1 MTATRRAVDDRY
13 ALAAEVSDWYRA
25 YARELPWR
33 ASPAAWGAPG
43 GPVTPA
49 APPVGPWAV
58 LVSEV
63 MLQQTP
69 VNRVLP
75 AWHDWMDRWPTPHAL
90 ANEPPSEAI
99 RAWGRLG
106 YPRRALRLHQCAQA
120 LVERHDGVVPRDVDA
135 LLALPGIGSYTAR
148 AVAVFG
154 YGDRHPV
161 VDTNVRRLV
170 ARASAGQADAGPP
183 RAHADLAA
191 VDELLPPAHPEGAG
205 SSAEAALASVAFM
218 ELGALICTARTPHC
232 ADCPIY
238 SRCAWQLAGRPATTG
253 PVKKIQRF
261 AGTDRQV
268 RGLLMAVL
276 REAHGPVPKERLDA
290 VWSEETQRERALAAL
305 VSDGLADR
313 LADDRYCLPT

>member
-1 MTATRRAVDDRY
+1 MTATEDTRY
-13 ALAAEVSDWYRA
+13 ALAAEVSDWYRT

-43 GPVTPA
+43 GPVAPA
-49 APPVGPWAV
+49 APPVDPWAV

-75 AWHDWMDRWPTPHAL
+75 AWHDWMERWPTPHAL

-161 VDTNVRRLV
+161 VDTNVRRFA
-170 ARASAGQADAGPP
+170 ARAATGQADAGP
-183 RAHADLAA
+183 ANATADLAT
-191 VDELLPPAHPEGAG
+191 VDALLPQGT
-205 SSAEAALASVAFM
+205 AEAALASVAFM
-218 ELGALICTARTPHC
+218 EVGALICTARSPRC
-232 ADCPIY
+232 ADCPVIA
-238 SRCAWQLAGRPATTG
+238 SCAWQLAGQPAMTG
-253 PVKKIQRF
+253 PAKRIQKF

-276 REAHGPVPKERLDA
+276 REAHGPVPKESLDA
-290 VWSEETQRERALAAL
+290 VWPEETQRERALATL
-305 VSDGLADR
+305 VSDGLADQ
-313 LADDRYCLPT
+313 LADDRYSLPR

>member
-1 MTATRRAVDDRY
+1 MTVTRPTGDDRY
-13 ALAAEVSDWYRA
+13 ALAAEVSDWYRT

-33 ASPAAWGAPG
+33 ASPTAWGSPG
-43 GPVTPA
+43 RPVVA
-49 APPVGPWAV
+49 APPPVTPWAV

-75 AWHDWMDRWPTPHAL
+75 AWHEWLTRWPTPREL
-90 ANEPPSEAI
+90 AAEPPAEVI

-120 LVERHDGVVPRDVDA
+120 LVDRHDGVVPRDVDA

-161 VDTNVRRLV
+161 VDTNVRRFA
-170 ARASAGQADAGPP
+170 ARAVAGLADAGPP
-183 RAHADLAA
+183 NTNADLGL
-191 VDELLPPAHPEGAG
+191 VDALLPPGP
-205 SSAEAALASVAFM
+205 AEAALASVAFM
-218 ELGALICTARTPHC
+218 ELGALICTARSPRC
-232 ADCPIY
+232 ADCPVI
-238 SRCAWQLAGRPATTG
+238 SRCAWQRAGQPAATG
-253 PVKKIQRF
+253 PAKRVQRF

-276 REAHGPVPKERLDA
+276 REASGPVPKATLDA
-290 VWSEETQRERALAAL
+290 VWSEEVQRERALAAL
-305 VSDGLADR
+305 VTDGLADR
-313 LADDRYCLPT
+313 LADDRYALPGAHR

>member
-1 MTATRRAVDDRY
+1 MTATQQQPG
-13 ALAAEVSDWYRA
+13 LATEVSDWYRVH
-25 YARELPWR
+25 ARDLPWR
-33 ASPAAWGAPG
+33 APGAAWGEPG
-43 GPVTPA
+43 GPVA
-49 APPVGPWAV
+49 AARPPVGPWAV

-75 AWHDWMDRWPTPHAL
+75 AWREWMARWPTPQEL
-90 ANEPPSEAI
+90 AVEPAAEAI

-161 VDTNVRRLV
+161 VDTNVRRFV
-170 ARASAGQADAGPP
+170 ARAVAGRADAGPP
-183 RAHADLAA
+183 SAQADLDSVAA
-191 VDELLPPAHPEGAG
+191 VLPGTT
-205 SSAEAALASVAFM
+205 AEAALASVAFM
-218 ELGALICTARTPHC
+218 ELGALICTARAPRC
-232 ADCPIY
+232 ADCPVY
-238 SRCAWQLAGRPATTG
+238 GRCAWQLAGRPAASG
-253 PVKKIQRF
+253 PARRAQKY
-261 AGTDRQV
+261 AGTDRYV

-276 REAHGPVPKERLDA
+276 REATGPVPKSRLDI
-290 VWSEETQRERALAAL
+290 VWPEHSQRERALAAL
-305 VSDGLADR
+305 VTDGLAAE
-313 LADDRYCLPT
+313 LAGDRYALPGAHR